1 MVASLPAGQRNR
13 IENRLG
19 KIKVLHNKSQK
30 TMNTETINQ
39 SNEQV
44 AARYNARK
52 AVFAALLQGRHLSQM
67 DCREFQIEDM
77 RTPVSHMKD
86 KFEAEGK
93 VLNSQWI
100 KTPKGRSIKEYWLT
114 NRETEVC

>member
-52 AVFAALLQGRHLSQM
+52 ALFAALYLIVALAQEHYEY
-67 DCREFQIEDM
+67 DNNNDI
-77 RTPVSHMKD
+77 TK
-86 KFEAEGK
+86 
-93 VLNSQWI
+93 N
-100 KTPKGRSIKEYWLT
+100 KEK
-114 NRETEVC
+114 